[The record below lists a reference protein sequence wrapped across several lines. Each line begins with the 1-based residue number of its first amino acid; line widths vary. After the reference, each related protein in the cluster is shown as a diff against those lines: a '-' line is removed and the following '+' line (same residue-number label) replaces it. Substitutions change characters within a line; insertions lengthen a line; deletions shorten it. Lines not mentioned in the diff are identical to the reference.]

1 MNGLSPPPLVPVFC
15 NTGII
20 AEQLWLQSTRRHPL
34 ILSSLATRQG
44 SGESKATGLAVTMRE
59 ELSEKT
65 GKR

>member
-15 NTGII
+15 NAGII
-20 AEQLWLQSTRRHPL
+20 AEQLWLQSTHRHPL

-44 SGESKATGLAVTMRE
+44 RSESKATGLGVTMRK